1 MTCTGLT
8 STINILHIRPRENT
22 ADVSVLM
29 ISEYI
34 HSRLVLLHAHE
45 SVSWGYRG
53 VCEGGQPLFL
63 LFVPLYLTL
72 L

>member
-22 ADVSVLM
+22 ADVSVLTF
-29 ISEYI
+29 SEYI
-34 HSRLVLLHAHE
+34 HIHLVLLHAHE
-45 SVSWGYRG
+45 SESWGYGG
-53 VCEGGQPLFL
+53 VCERGQLLFL